1 MTNRVTQIL
10 GTQYPIVQAPLSWNT
25 DAKLVAAV
33 ANAGGMGIFGP
44 NAGKKEPFGD
54 THKSMDHLR
63 NQVRQARELT
73 DGPIGM
79 NIYSLGVGAL
89 EDPYMRSIIDIS
101 LEEGVTGFA
110 YIGKVDKELFN
121 YIHDRSGVIL
131 FRLFNAVPA
140 LAVEAEKAGVD
151 LIVVTGYDEG
161 GSLPDNF
168 FGTFTALPT
177 VANAVTIPVL
187 AAGGVNDRRGVQAA
201 FALGAEGVYMGTRFI
216 ATEEAPSAQN
226 VKEAIVAS
234 TYEDTVY
241 VAPTLRSIRT
251 PLTDRLME
259 KVARGEEIDER
270 DLHGGYRN
278 GMLHGDLENGFISI
292 SSGIGLIKDIPT
304 VAALVER
311 LFEDTTL

>member
-1 MTNRVTQIL
+1 MEH
-10 GTQYPIVQAPLSWNT
+10 GCQACGRRSKRRRHGHFRT
-25 DAKLVAAV
+25 ERRQ
-33 ANAGGMGIFGP
+33 
-44 NAGKKEPFGD
+44 KEPFGD
-54 THKSMDHLR
+54 TQKSMDHLR
-63 NQVRQARELT
+63 NQIRQARELT

-121 YIHDRSGVIL
+121 YIHDRGGVIL

-140 LAVEAEKAGVD
+140 LAIEAEKAGVD

-161 GSLPDNF
+161 GSLPDNC

-177 VANAVTIPVL
+177 VADAVTIPVL

-241 VAPTLRSIRT
+241 VTPNLRSIHT

>member
-10 GTQYPIVQAPLSWNT
+10 GTKYPIVQAPLSWNT
-25 DAKLVAAV
+25 DARLVSAV
-33 ANAGGMGIFGP
+33 AHAGGMGIFGP
-44 NAGKKEPFGD
+44 NAGKQKPFGD
-54 THKSMDHLR
+54 TKKSMDHLR
-63 NQVRQARELT
+63 DQIRQARKFT

-89 EDPYMRSIIDIS
+89 GDPYMRSIIDIS

-110 YIGKVDKELFN
+110 YIGKVDTELFN
-121 YIHDRSGVIL
+121 YIHKYGGVIL
-131 FRLFNAVPA
+131 FRLFNAVPK
-140 LAVEAEKAGVD
+140 LATEAEKAGVD

-177 VANAVTIPVL
+177 IVDAVSIPVL
-187 AAGGVNDRRGVQAA
+187 AAGGINDRRGVKAA

-216 ATEEAPSAQN
+216 ATKEAPSAQN

-241 VAPTLRSIRT
+241 VTPNLRSIRT
-251 PLTDRLME
+251 PMTDRLME
-259 KVARGEEIDER
+259 KINRGEEIDEK

-278 GMLHGDLENGFISI
+278 GMLHGDLENGFISV
-292 SSGIGLIKDIPT
+292 SSGIGLIKNIPS
-304 VAALVER
+304 VAELINE
-311 LFEDTTL
+311 LFEDFSS